1 MTWLSDSTVS
11 HLREITDWP
20 DFTETRYEIL
30 EKLGTGGTAT
40 VYLAKDRDLDRNV
53 AIKVR
58 HATPSHERMLKEAQT
73 VARLEHPGILPI
85 HDLGFL
91 PDGRIYYVMKRVK
104 GQRLDDFV
112 HHSPSLAERLRVFLR
127 ICEAVAFA
135 HSQGVIHRDLKPGNV
150 MIGDFGEVL
159 VIDWGVDVLGTPGYM
174 APEQEQGRA
183 GAGDPRTDV
192 YGLGGLL
199 TFLLPEGPHRALLAI
214 SRKACAANPADR
226 YASAVEISEEV
237 NRFLGGDRVSAF
249 PESLWETGRRLV
261 LRHRVFVILI
271 VTYVLVRT
279 VLILIGR

>member
-11 HLREITDWP
+11 HLRELTDWP
-20 DFTETRYEIL
+20 DFTKTRYEIL

-40 VYLAKDRDLDRNV
+40 VYLARDRDLDRDV

-58 HATPSHERMLKEAQT
+58 HAAPSHERMLKEAQT

-104 GQRLDDFV
+104 GLRLDDFV
-112 HHSPSLAERLRVFLR
+112 QHSPSLAERLRVFLR
-127 ICEAVAFA
+127 VCEAVAFA

-159 VIDWGVDVLGTPGYM
+159 VIDWGVDVMGTPGFM
-174 APEQEQGRA
+174 APEQEQGA
-183 GAGDPRTDV
+183 ADPRTDV

-199 TFLLPEGPHRALLAI
+199 AYLLPEGPPRALTAI
-214 SRKACAANPADR
+214 SRKARAANPADR
-226 YASAVEISEEV
+226 YASAVEITQDV
-237 NRFLGGDRVSAF
+237 NRFLEGDRVSAF
-249 PESLWETGRRLV
+249 PESLWETSRRLV
-261 LRHRVFVILI
+261 RRHRVFVVLI
-271 VTYVLVRT
+271 VTYLLVRS

>member
-1 MTWLSDSTVS
+1 MTWLSDSAVS

-20 DFTETRYEIL
+20 DFTGTRYEVM
-30 EKLGTGGTAT
+30 EKIGTGGTAS
-40 VYLAKDRDLDRNV
+40 VYLARDRDLDRNV

-58 HATPSHERMLKEAQT
+58 HAPQSHERMLKEAQII
-73 VARLEHPGILPI
+73 AQLEHPGILPV
-85 HDLGFL
+85 HDIGFL

-112 HHSPSLAERLRVFLR
+112 RNSPSLAERMRVFLR

-135 HSQGVIHRDLKPGNV
+135 HSQGVIHRDLKPDNV

-174 APEQEQGRA
+174 APEQEQGRSS
-183 GAGDPRTDV
+183 AGDPRTDV

-199 TFLLPEGPHRALLAI
+199 AFVLPEHPPRALLEI
-214 SRKACAANPADR
+214 SRKARAANPVDR
-226 YASAVEISEEV
+226 YTSAVEISQDV
-237 NRFLGGDRVSAF
+237 NRFLDGDRVAAF
-249 PESLWETGRRLV
+249 PESLWETARRLL

-271 VTYVLVRT
+271 VTYLFVRA